1 MTQGPYITNIPTR
14 KHTWKSDRRVTQ
26 LPGTM
31 DGLLRERGKFKT
43 VPVTIK
49 NGTGELL
56 PAAIPKV
63 AIVKGDVWYDD
74 SLSFTPTTEKGIV
87 ANIDMLLEKYPLAG
101 LIGEGS
107 SPYSN
112 LSRAQDAALE
122 LAALSGLPVV
132 KVARGDAH
140 ALVRVNS
147 NNLFIEGNNLIA
159 TKARLLLTAALMKH
173 GPLPHAADPMKPTEQ
188 EKEAIKKKVALY
200 QEIFNT
206 H

>member
-1 MTQGPYITNIPTR
+1 M
-14 KHTWKSDRRVTQ
+14 S
-26 LPGTM
+26 
-31 DGLLRERGKFKT
+31 
-43 VPVTIK
+43 
-49 NGTGELL
+49 
-56 PAAIPKV
+56 IPKV

-74 SLSFTPTTEKGIV
+74 AANMAPGSERGIM
-87 ANIDMLLEKYPLAG
+87 ANIDMLLESYPLAG

-122 LAALSGLPVV
+122 IAAASGLPVV

-159 TKARLLLTAALMKH
+159 TKARLLLTAALMKY
-173 GPLPHAADPMKPTEQ
+173 GPLPPAANPMQPTDA